1 MTVWLEH
8 PVGAT
13 ASELCLSSGSELAA
27 ALRRRELSSRELL
40 GHYLQRVERLNRR
53 INAVVAL
60 DAQRALM
67 EANAADKATA
77 KGESLGP
84 LHGLPIT
91 IKTRSRRPD

>member
-67 EANAADKATA
+67 EANA